1 MGLLTMNILTVK
13 ILTMKQKP
21 EKKCCSTD
29 ANYEEKVQNLIKV
42 AKRMLCYLP
51 RAHDGP
57 GPHGEMSAA
66 IWEVEN
72 E

>member
-13 ILTMKQKP
+13 ILTMKNEP
-21 EKKCCSTD
+21 KKNSCSTD
-29 ANYEEKVQNLIKV
+29 ASYEEKVRNLIKV
-42 AKRMLCYLP
+42 AKRILCYLP

-66 IWEVEN
+66 IWEVEH

>member
-1 MGLLTMNILTVK
+1 
-13 ILTMKQKP
+13 MKNEP
-21 EKKCCSTD
+21 KKNSYSTD
-29 ANYEEKVQNLIKV
+29 ASYEEKVQNLIKV
-42 AKRMLCYLP
+42 AKRILCYLP
-51 RAHDGP
+51 RAHDAP

>member
-1 MGLLTMNILTVK
+1 
-13 ILTMKQKP
+13 MKNEP
-21 EKKCCSTD
+21 ERKCCCIEE
-29 ANYEEKVQNLIKV
+29 NYEEKVQNLIKV
-42 AKRMLCYLP
+42 AKRIMCYLP
-51 RAHDGP
+51 RAHDAP

>member
-1 MGLLTMNILTVK
+1 
-13 ILTMKQKP
+13 MKSEQ
-21 EKKCCSTD
+21 EKKCCCIGGS
-29 ANYEEKVQNLIKV
+29 YEEKVQNLIKV